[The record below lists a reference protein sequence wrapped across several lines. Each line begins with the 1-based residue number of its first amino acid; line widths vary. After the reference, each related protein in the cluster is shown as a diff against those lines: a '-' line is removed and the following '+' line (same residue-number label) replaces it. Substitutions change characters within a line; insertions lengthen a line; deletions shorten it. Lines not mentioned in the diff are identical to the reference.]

1 MFTSNQR
8 DYINNRAPNA
18 SKYRKES
25 ESNTRSAWK
34 EVKNAFRENANLRNE
49 ICRIRSNTRIRMYI
63 CYNYFI
69 ETILEILIQNLGWP
83 TKSSTNFK
91 LISLKKMTKDL
102 KMFLEFR
109 KDKEITYRGNFF
121 DKNMIDLQITTQ
133 W

>member
-8 DYINNRAPNA
+8 DFINNRAPNA

-34 EVKNAFRENANLRNE
+34 EVKKAFRENAKLRNE

-83 TKSSTNFK
+83 TKNSTNFK

-109 KDKEITYRGNFF
+109 KDKEITYRGNFL